1 MNETNLVSQRYR
13 SKLFNEVVEIN
24 LTREKMSNVCVV
36 YCDLKWSKIYV
47 RNFVS
52 HITER
57 SAGSRYFKAK
67 SHAFSSWLF
76 CCQVTRRAVAMRS
89 YEQQREL

>member
-1 MNETNLVSQRYR
+1 MKQNLVLQRYS

-24 LTREKMSNVCVV
+24 LTREKISHVCIV
-36 YCDLKWSKIYV
+36 YWDLKWSKIYV

-67 SHAFSSWLF
+67 PHAFSS
-76 CCQVTRRAVAMRS
+76 
-89 YEQQREL
+89 